1 MAAATM
7 PVLFSFSEYSHVNRS
22 LCDLPGIEPGRFAVV
37 RYPNQELRAVVQSTV
52 AGKHCLILGSIA
64 PPDSQMVSL
73 LLLAHTLRKE
83 GANRITGLLPYL
95 AYAREDK
102 IKAGESLAT
111 AWVGALLKASAFDQ
125 IWAVDLHSEHDK
137 QLYPLPIESLSPAAI
152 FAECLKQYG
161 LTDASFVAPD
171 QGAMWRCEALTSA
184 VGKTSDAIVYFQ
196 KRRTASGIVHQ
207 DPVGRVKRRAVVV
220 DDVLDTGATLVS
232 ACEKLLAAG
241 AQELYICVT
250 HGLFTEQHW
259 RDLWSLAVKRIFC
272 TDTIPACASIQDPRI
287 ITLPIGPLLRTK
299 LASILDVGP
308 GPAETGARAASAQF
322 RLLQQRKPR
331 W

>member
-1 MAAATM
+1 M
-7 PVLFSFSEYSHVNRS
+7 PLLFSFPEYSHVHRS
-22 LCDLPGIEPGRFAVV
+22 LCDLPGVEPGQFSIV
-37 RYPNQELRAVVQSTV
+37 RYLNQELHAIVQSTV
-52 AGKHCLILGSIA
+52 SGKDCFILGSIA

-73 LLLAHTLRKE
+73 MLLAHTLRKE

-111 AWVGALLKASAFDQ
+111 AWVGMLFKASAFDQ

-137 QLYPLPIESLSPAAI
+137 QLYPLPLESISPAPM

-171 QGAMWRCEALTSA
+171 GGALSRCEALTSA

-196 KRRTASGIVHQ
+196 KRRTQGGIVHQ
-207 DPVGRVKRRAVVV
+207 DPVGRVKRRAIVV

-241 AQELYICVT
+241 AEELYLCVT
-250 HGLFTEQHW
+250 HGLFTEQRW
-259 RDLWSLAVKRIFC
+259 QELWSLAVKRIFC
-272 TDTIPACASIQDPRI
+272 TDTIPACASIRDPRI
-287 ITLPIGPLLRTK
+287 ITLPIGPVLRTK
-299 LASILDVGP
+299 LASILDV
-308 GPAETGARAASAQF
+308 ASGVTENVGEGGVCSV
-322 RLLQQRKPR
+322 
-331 W
+331 

>member
-7 PVLFSFSEYSHVNRS
+7 PILFSFPEYSHLNRA
-22 LCDLPGIEPGRFAVV
+22 LCDLPGIEPGRFSIV
-37 RYPNQELRAVVQSTV
+37 RYLNQELRVVVQSTV
-52 AGKHCLILGSIA
+52 SGKDCYILGSIA
-64 PPDSQMVSL
+64 PPDTQMVSL

-83 GANRITGLLPYL
+83 GASRITGLLPYL

-102 IKAGESLAT
+102 IKAGESLGT
-111 AWVGALLKASAFDQ
+111 AWVGLLLKASAFER

-137 QLYPLPIESLSPAAI
+137 ELYPMPLESLSPAAI
-152 FAECLKQYG
+152 FGECLKQHG

-171 QGAMWRCEALTSA
+171 EGALSRCEALTSA

-196 KRRTASGIVHQ
+196 KRRTASGISHQ
-207 DPVGRVKRRAVVV
+207 DPIGRVKRRAVVV

-241 AQELYICVT
+241 AEELYLCVT
-250 HGLFTEQHW
+250 HGLFTAHRWQ
-259 RDLWSLAVKRIFC
+259 DLWSLAVKRIFC
-272 TDTIPACASIQDPRI
+272 TDTIPACASIGDPRI

-299 LASILDVGP
+299 LASSLDAAP
-308 GPAETGARAASAQF
+308 GLAENLGEGGVLSV
-322 RLLQQRKPR
+322 
-331 W
+331 